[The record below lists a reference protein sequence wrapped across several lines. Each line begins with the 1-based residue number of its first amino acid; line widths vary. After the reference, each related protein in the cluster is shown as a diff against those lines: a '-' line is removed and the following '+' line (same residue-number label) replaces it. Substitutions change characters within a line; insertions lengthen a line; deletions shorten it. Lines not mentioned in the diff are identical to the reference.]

1 MRDEDFQYFISVMG
15 EATSHRQ
22 VSDSQIAKYRKVL
35 PDALLDYWQ
44 EEGWCGYANGLF
56 WTVNPDD
63 YKDLLDMWLSG
74 TEFPQIDNYHVI
86 ARSAFGTLYAWGEK
100 YNQKILVSCPTGSIV
115 ALMSKLKMP
124 NKDPDLA
131 LQTFFAMS
139 DKERYD
145 LEDNQGEFLFERALE
160 KLGALGEREVYG
172 FEPALF
178 FGGTASLDQLVKC
191 NLEVHLTILR
201 QMRS

>member
-1 MRDEDFQYFISVMG
+1 M
-15 EATSHRQ
+15 
-22 VSDSQIAKYRKVL
+22 
-35 PDALLDYWQ
+35 
-44 EEGWCGYANGLF
+44 N
-56 WTVNPDD
+56 
-63 YKDLLDMWLSG
+63 
-74 TEFPQIDNYHVI
+74 
-86 ARSAFGTLYAWGEK
+86 
-100 YNQKILVSCPTGSIV
+100 
-115 ALMSKLKMP
+115 KLKTP

-145 LEDNQGEFLFERALE
+145 LEDHQGEFLFERALE
-160 KLGALGEREVYG
+160 KLGALDEREVYG